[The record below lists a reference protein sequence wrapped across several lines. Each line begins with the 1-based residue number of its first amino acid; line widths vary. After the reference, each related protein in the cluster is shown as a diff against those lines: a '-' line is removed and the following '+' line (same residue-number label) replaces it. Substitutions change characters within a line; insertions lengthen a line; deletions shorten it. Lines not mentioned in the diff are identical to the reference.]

1 MIFPDMK
8 YPGRKRLD
16 SNSFHFAEIEGAI
29 RALVGPSGLIRFD
42 EPCDIPVIHYAAAHK
57 MVESVCHK
65 AAAFL
70 AFADEGGVS
79 AIFG

>member
-1 MIFPDMK
+1 VF
-8 YPGRKRLD
+8 
-16 SNSFHFAEIEGAI
+16 
-29 RALVGPSGLIRFD
+29 RALVGPSGLFD
-42 EPCDIPVIHYAAAHK
+42 EACDIPVIHYAAAHK

-70 AFADEGGVS
+70 AFADEGGAS